1 MPSSPSS
8 PARADLRVRPS
19 LRLAVPV
26 AGITLLAL
34 AAVQS
39 ADLSIFLAV
48 VLSVMA
54 VALGLVWIKRL
65 LRPALRIRLMNEA
78 VEYRVAKHSRW
89 QRLDPA
95 AACFV
100 SPWYVGW
107 RSGGGWGYGVF
118 RGQLAADEFRRLAVC
133 LRNQKRG

>member
-19 LRLAVPV
+19 LGLAVLIG
-26 AGITLLAL
+26 AITLLSL
-34 AAVQS
+34 AAVQF
-39 ADLSIFLAV
+39 AGLPIFLAI
-48 VLSVMA
+48 VLSLMA
-54 VALGLVWIKRL
+54 LAVGGVWIKRL
-65 LRPALRIRLMNEA
+65 LRPALRIRLMNGA
-78 VEYRVAKHSRW
+78 VEYRVDKHSRW

-107 RSGGGWGYGVF
+107 RSRGGWGYGVF